1 MSIPEKL
8 YDELSV
14 AAQAAFSNLENAAK
28 EREFQRS
35 VADLRGSLTR
45 KKIKG
50 SLYWYYQTKDP
61 DGKTQQVYLGPEG
74 PLIHEFINARNDP
87 TKIQSAAHLARLSAS
102 AVALG
107 CANIAPKHGRVIK
120 RIAEHGFFKAGGVLA
135 GTHAFLAYQN
145 LLGIRWHVGQMTMDL
160 DFAHPGKN
168 VTIAFPNQIKVDRHS
183 ALTSL
188 NMGFIPVHGQARFKK
203 ADEPDF
209 DVDFL
214 TTRTRAGDSP
224 IEVKSLGVSLQ
235 PLKFMELAFEQPVQT
250 VLLLNSGPVVV
261 SVPNPAFFE
270 FHKLI
275 VSVERRARNPLKS
288 SKDMAQ
294 AAALLDYYLNHNTT
308 LLLDAYAHVLSRG
321 PGWKQ
326 RVNAGLKN
334 LDAAAR
340 HLQIPGRLQAA
351 ISAHEIDEGMAFTN
365 RGAAR
370 PRQ

>member
-1 MSIPEKL
+1 MAVPKIL
-8 YDELSV
+8 YDELPV

-35 VADLRGSLTR
+35 VADLRGSFTR

-50 SLYWYYQTKDP
+50 SVYWYYQTKDP
-61 DGKTQQVYLGPEG
+61 DSKTQQVYLGPDG
-74 PLIHEFINARNDP
+74 PLIHQFIDARNDP
-87 TKIQSAAHLARLSAS
+87 KKIQSAAHLARLSAS

-120 RIAEHGFFKAGGVLA
+120 RIAEHGFFKAGGILA

-168 VTIAFPNQIKVDRHS
+168 VTIAFPHQIKVDMQS
-183 ALTSL
+183 ALESL

-214 TTRTRAGDSP
+214 TTMTRAGGAP

-235 PLKFMELAFEQPVQT
+235 PLKFMELAFEQPIQT
-250 VLLLNSGPVVV
+250 VLLLNDGPIVV

-275 VSVERRARNPLKS
+275 VSVERRTQNPLKA

-294 AAALLDYYLNHNTT
+294 AAALLDYYLNHNAT

-334 LDAAAR
+334 LDVAAR
-340 HLQIPGRLQAA
+340 HLRIAERLQAA
-351 ISAHEIDEGMAFTN
+351 IGERETDERTAFANRDSAWPT
-365 RGAAR
+365 
-370 PRQ
+370 Q

>member
-1 MSIPEKL
+1 MAIPENL
-8 YDELSV
+8 HDELPV

-50 SLYWYYQTKDP
+50 HLYWYYQTKDP
-61 DGKTQQVYLGPEG
+61 DGKTQQVYLGPDG
-74 PLIHEFINARNDP
+74 PLIHEFIGARNDP
-87 TKIQSAAHLARLSAS
+87 KKTQSAAHLARLSAS
-102 AVALG
+102 AVALD
-107 CANIAPKHGRVIK
+107 CASIAPKHGRVIR
-120 RIAEHGFFKAGGVLA
+120 RIAEHGFFNAGGVLA

-145 LLGIRWHVGQMTMDL
+145 LLGIRWQAGQMTMDL

-168 VTIAFPNQIKVDRHS
+168 VTIAFPHQIRVDRRS

-214 TTRTRAGDSP
+214 TTMNRAGDSP
-224 IEVKSLGVSLQ
+224 MEVKSLGVSLQ
-235 PLKFMELAFEQPVQT
+235 PLKFMELAFQQPVQT
-250 VLLLNSGPVVV
+250 ALLLNDGPVVV

-275 VSVERRARNPLKS
+275 VSVERRTQDPLKS
-288 SKDMAQ
+288 GKDMAQ
-294 AAALLDYYLNHNTT
+294 AAALLDYYLNHNAT

-321 PGWKQ
+321 RGWKQ

-340 HLQIPGRLQAA
+340 HLKIAERLQAA
-351 ISAHEIDEGMAFTN
+351 ITEHETDEGTAFAN
-365 RGAAR
+365 RSAAW
-370 PRQ
+370 PGQ